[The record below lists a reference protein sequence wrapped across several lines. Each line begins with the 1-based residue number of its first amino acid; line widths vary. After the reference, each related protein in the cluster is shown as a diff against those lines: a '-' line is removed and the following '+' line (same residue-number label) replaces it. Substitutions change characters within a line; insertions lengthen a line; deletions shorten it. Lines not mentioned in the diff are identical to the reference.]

1 MDGEL
6 GEKLRQILG
15 DKDAMEKIS
24 AIASGL
30 NRPPPVTDTGAPAP
44 AIPAPQSYG
53 GGKTAFIAS
62 LRPILREEKRK
73 KLDTLQTALTLA
85 ELFGSYKKHRTE

>member
-1 MDGEL
+1 MDGDI
-6 GEKLRQILG
+6 GEKLKNILA
-15 DKDAMEKIS
+15 DKDAMEKIAS
-24 AIASGL
+24 FASGL
-30 NRPPPVTDTGAPAP
+30 NKPSPAAETGAPALSP
-44 AIPAPQSYG
+44 YRDD
-53 GGKTAFIAS
+53 KTAFLNA

>member
-1 MDGEL
+1 MDGDL

-30 NRPPPVTDTGAPAP
+30 GAPDAEKAPPPAQSEKTH
-44 AIPAPQSYG
+44 IPPVKNDKA
-53 GGKTAFIAS
+53 AFLTS
-62 LRPILREEKRK
+62 LKPLLREEKRK
-73 KLDTLQTALTLA
+73 KIDALQTALMLA
-85 ELFGSYKKHRTE
+85 NVFAGYKNRKTE

>member
-30 NRPPPVTDTGAPAP
+30 NRPPPATPAV
-44 AIPAPQSYG
+44 PAPQSYG

>member
-1 MDGEL
+1 MDGDL

-30 NRPPPVTDTGAPAP
+30 GAPNAEKATEPSQSEKVSFPPVKND
-44 AIPAPQSYG
+44 
-53 GGKTAFIAS
+53 KTAFLAS
-62 LRPILREEKRK
+62 LKPLLREEKRK
-73 KLDTLQTALTLA
+73 KIDALQTALMLA
-85 ELFGSYKKHRTE
+85 NVFAGYKNRKTE